1 MIDQLCQLV
10 WFVPEI
16 SETWIPIVGT
26 IAGTLTAV
34 IIVALVLMSK
44 QQQRELEHALQL
56 RRMEHERRMKEL
68 DLELA
73 RLHAGAAQR
82 Q

>member
-10 WFVPEI
+10 WFLPEI

-34 IIVALVLMSK
+34 IIVALALMSK

-56 RRMEHERRMKEL
+56 RRMEHERRMREL
-68 DLELA
+68 ELELA

>member
-1 MIDQLCQLV
+1 MLDSLCQWA
-10 WFVPEI
+10 WFLPEI

-26 IAGTLTAV
+26 IAGTLTALIV
-34 IIVALVLMSK
+34 VALVLMSK

-56 RRMEHERRMKEL
+56 RRMEHERRMREL
-68 DLELA
+68 ELELA